1 MRVGDTNHAVE
12 TALAIQKKV
21 PYDAEVALAL
31 RYMKTTLDPDT
42 TWASRQLE
50 ENERP
55 TLLVALNR
63 GVALAA
69 THSEA
74 QMSTGDLFE
83 SGLELAY
90 AYRFDGQGPEAAAWL
105 KEMDA
110 ALGTAPALSAADQ
123 SQVDAARKRYALMGQ
138 HLPTIQIQKSF
149 APPTAKAVI
158 DWQSAKVTIL
168 VLFPDW
174 CTQCR
179 KMMKDLSAFAVANA
193 DTPIHA
199 YGLVYSQKSDSPT
212 TPDPVSAEELT
223 KDLQGTNTFLVPAST
238 AQTFAATDFPLGI
251 MLSAKGTVRTLGV
264 LPIDA
269 FRSDSYLEKMIHRRV
284 LGSLDPEP
292 K

>member
-1 MRVGDTNHAVE
+1 MRAGDTSHAVE

-21 PYDAEVALAL
+21 PYDAEVALAI

-55 TLLVALNR
+55 ALLAALSQ

-69 THSEA
+69 AHSEA
-74 QMSTGDLFE
+74 QISTGDLFE

-90 AYRFDGQGPEAAAWL
+90 AYRFDGQAPEAAAWL

-110 ALGTAPALSAADQ
+110 ALGAAPALSVADQ
-123 SQVDAARKRYALMGQ
+123 SQVDAARRRYALMGQ

-149 APPTAKAVI
+149 APSTAKAAI

-168 VLFPDW
+168 VLFPDG

-199 YGLVYSQKSDSPT
+199 YGLVYPQKPENAT
-212 TPDPVSAEELT
+212 EPEPVSAEDLA

-251 MLSAKGTVRTLGV
+251 LLSAKGTIRTLDV

-269 FRSDSYLEKMIHRRV
+269 FRRDGYLEKMIRRRV
-284 LGSLDPEP
+284 LGSRDPEP